1 MNYNTTN
8 LRNIG
13 IIGHSGS
20 GKTSLVEGILHFTN
34 TIDRLGTIEEE
45 NTISDYDLE
54 EKKRKISIF
63 TTVEPCKWKDTKIN
77 LIDIPGYFD
86 FVGEKVQGLKA
97 ADIALIVLSGT
108 GSIHV
113 GTEKAWKYS
122 TEEKIPRVFYINK
135 LDKENMNFETTLKK
149 LKERYGASVVPV
161 QYPVGKE
168 ENFKG
173 VINVIS
179 KKATIINENT
189 HRMEIKEVSN
199 ELLDKTDYCKNM
211 IIEAVA
217 ETDDRLLEKYF
228 SEGTLSDKEI
238 YEGLIAGTAEGK
250 IFPVMCGSA
259 IKGIGIEN
267 ILQDIIKWFPS
278 PQERKSIKALDCI
291 SKNNIEINYDEKEL
305 FSAIVF
311 KTIIDPFIG
320 RVSLFK
326 VMSGVL
332 NNETSIYNST
342 KEKKEKIGKLYF
354 LRGKQQ
360 IETDKIISGDIGAV
374 SKLQYTFTGDTLC
387 DLKRKIL
394 LENIQFPESNMTMAA
409 SPKSKNDEE
418 KMFSALDKLVE
429 EDLTICISRDLENG
443 ETLISG
449 MGDIHLDIIA
459 NRVKNKF
466 GTEIILNSPKIP
478 YRETIK
484 SISKVQGKHKK
495 QSGGHGQYG
504 DVFIKFEPNKNGEFE
519 FVNNIVGG
527 VVPKQYIPAVEEGIL
542 ESMKK
547 GVLAEYPV
555 IGIKATIYDGSYHS
569 VDSSEMAFKIAASI
583 AFKKGIKQA
592 KPTLLEPIMHL
603 EVISSKEYMGDIIGD
618 INRKRGKI
626 LGMDQESNNL
636 EKIIAEV
643 PQAEI
648 LNYATDLRSITQ
660 GMGEFSLSFER
671 YDEIIDPIEFEKVL
685 SSKNKI

>member
-1 MNYNTTN
+1 MNYSTTN

-20 GKTSLVEGILHFTN
+20 GKTSLVEAILYSTN
-34 TIDRLGTIEEE
+34 TVDRLGNIEEG
-45 NTISDYDLE
+45 NTVSDYDTE
-54 EKKRKISIF
+54 EKKRKISIS
-63 TTVEPCKWKDTKIN
+63 TTIQPCKWKDTKIN
-77 LIDIPGYFD
+77 LIDMPGYFD
-86 FVGEKVQGLKA
+86 FVGEKIQGLKA
-97 ADIALIVLSGT
+97 ADIAFIVLSAT

-113 GTEKAWKYS
+113 GTEKSWSYTTK
-122 TEEKIPRVFYINK
+122 EKIPKVFYINK
-135 LDKENMNFETTLKK
+135 LDKENMDFEGTLNK
-149 LKERYGASVVPV
+149 LKERYGVSVVPV
-161 QYPVGKE
+161 QYPIGKE
-168 ENFKG
+168 QNFKG

-179 KKATIINENT
+179 NKAIVFNEKT
-189 HRMEIKEVSN
+189 HKVETKEVPN
-199 ELLDKTDYCKNM
+199 ELLDKVEECKN
-211 IIEAVA
+211 IVVEAVA
-217 ETDDRLLEKYF
+217 ETDEKLLEKYF
-228 SEGTLSDKEI
+228 SEGTLSEKDI
-238 YEGLIAGTAEGK
+238 YEGLMAGTAKGE
-250 IFPVMCGSA
+250 IVPVMCGSA
-259 IKGIGIEN
+259 IKGIGIET
-267 ILQDIIKWFPS
+267 ILQDIVQWFPS
-278 PQERKSIKALDCI
+278 PVETKKIEASDGINI
-291 SKNNIEINYDEKEL
+291 NNIELSCNEKEP
-305 FSAIVF
+305 FSALVF

-320 RVSLFK
+320 RLSLFK

-332 NNETSIYNST
+332 SEESSIYNST
-342 KEKKEKIGKLYF
+342 KDKKEKVGKLYF

-360 IETDKIISGDIGAV
+360 IQTDRVISGDIGAA
-374 SKLQYTFTGDTLC
+374 SKLQYTSTGDTLC
-387 DLKRKIL
+387 DLKRKIIL
-394 LENIQFPESNMTMAA
+394 KKIDFPKANMTMAA
-409 SPKSKNDEE
+409 LPKSKNDED
-418 KMFSALDKLVE
+418 KMFYALDKLVE
-429 EDLTICISRDLENG
+429 EDPTIYISRDLENA

-449 MGDIHLDIIA
+449 MGDIHLEVIA

-466 GTEIILNSPKIP
+466 GTEIVLDLPKIP

-542 ESMKK
+542 ECMKK
-547 GVLAEYPV
+547 GVLAQYPV

-583 AFKKGIKQA
+583 AFKKGIKEA
-592 KPTLLEPIMHL
+592 KPTLLEPIMRL
-603 EVISSKEYMGDIIGD
+603 EVISSEEYMGDIIGD

-626 LGMDQESNNL
+626 LGMEQESNNL

-648 LNYATDLRSITQ
+648 ISYATDLRSITQ

-671 YDEIIDPIEFEKVL
+671 YDEILDPIEVEKVL
-685 SSKNKI
+685 SSK

>member
-1 MNYNTTN
+1 MNYSTTN

-20 GKTSLVEGILHFTN
+20 GKTSLVEAILYSTN
-34 TIDRLGTIEEE
+34 TVDRLGNIEEG
-45 NTISDYDLE
+45 NTVSDYDTE
-54 EKKRKISIF
+54 EKKRKISIS
-63 TTVEPCKWKDTKIN
+63 TTIQPCKWKDTKIN
-77 LIDIPGYFD
+77 LIDMPGYFD
-86 FVGEKVQGLKA
+86 FVGEKIQGLKA
-97 ADIALIVLSGT
+97 ADIAFIVLSAT

-113 GTEKAWKYS
+113 GTEKSWSYTTK
-122 TEEKIPRVFYINK
+122 EKIPKVFYINK
-135 LDKENMNFETTLKK
+135 LDKENMDFEGTLNK
-149 LKERYGASVVPV
+149 LKERYGVSVVPV
-161 QYPVGKE
+161 QYPIGKE
-168 ENFKG
+168 QNFKG

-179 KKATIINENT
+179 NKAIVFNEKT
-189 HRMEIKEVSN
+189 HKVETKEVPN
-199 ELLDKTDYCKNM
+199 ELLDKVKECKN
-211 IIEAVA
+211 IVVEAVA
-217 ETDDRLLEKYF
+217 ETDEKLLEKYF
-228 SEGTLSDKEI
+228 SEGTLSEKDI
-238 YEGLIAGTAEGK
+238 YEGLMAGTAKGE
-250 IFPVMCGSA
+250 IVPVMCGSA
-259 IKGIGIEN
+259 IKGIGIET
-267 ILQDIIKWFPS
+267 ILEDIVQWFPS
-278 PQERKSIKALDCI
+278 PVETKKIEASDGINI
-291 SKNNIEINYDEKEL
+291 NNIELSCNEKEP
-305 FSAIVF
+305 FSALVF

-320 RVSLFK
+320 RLSLFK

-332 NNETSIYNST
+332 SEESSIYNST
-342 KEKKEKIGKLYF
+342 KDKKEKVGKLYF

-360 IETDKIISGDIGAV
+360 IQTDRVISGDIGAA
-374 SKLQYTFTGDTLC
+374 SKLQYTSTGDTLC
-387 DLKRKIL
+387 DLKRKIIL
-394 LENIQFPESNMTMAA
+394 KKIDFPKANMTMAA
-409 SPKSKNDEE
+409 LPKSKNDED
-418 KMFSALDKLVE
+418 KMFYALDKLVE
-429 EDLTICISRDLENG
+429 EDPTIYISRDLENA

-449 MGDIHLDIIA
+449 MGDIHLEVIA

-466 GTEIILNSPKIP
+466 GTEIVLDLPKIP

-542 ESMKK
+542 ECMKK
-547 GVLAEYPV
+547 GVLAQYPV

-583 AFKKGIKQA
+583 AFKKGIKEA
-592 KPTLLEPIMHL
+592 KPTLLEPIMRL
-603 EVISSKEYMGDIIGD
+603 EVISSEEYMGDIIGD

-626 LGMDQESNNL
+626 LGMEQESNNL

-648 LNYATDLRSITQ
+648 ISYATDLRSITQ

-671 YDEIIDPIEFEKVL
+671 YDEILDPIEVEKVL
-685 SSKNKI
+685 SSK

>member
-1 MNYNTTN
+1 MNYSTTN

-20 GKTSLVEGILHFTN
+20 GKTSLVEAILYSTN
-34 TIDRLGTIEEE
+34 TVDRLGNIEEG
-45 NTISDYDLE
+45 NTVSDYDTE
-54 EKKRKISIF
+54 EKKRKISIS
-63 TTVEPCKWKDTKIN
+63 TTIQPCKWKDTKIN
-77 LIDIPGYFD
+77 LIDMPGYFD
-86 FVGEKVQGLKA
+86 FVGEKIQGLKA
-97 ADIALIVLSGT
+97 ADIAFIVLSAT

-113 GTEKAWKYS
+113 GTEKSWSYTTK
-122 TEEKIPRVFYINK
+122 EKIPKVFYINK
-135 LDKENMNFETTLKK
+135 LDKENMDFEGTLNK
-149 LKERYGASVVPV
+149 LKERYGVSVVPV
-161 QYPVGKE
+161 QYPIGKE
-168 ENFKG
+168 QNFKG

-179 KKATIINENT
+179 NKAIVFNEKT
-189 HRMEIKEVSN
+189 HKVETKEVPN
-199 ELLDKTDYCKNM
+199 ELLDKVKECKN
-211 IIEAVA
+211 IVVEAVA
-217 ETDDRLLEKYF
+217 ETDEKLLEKYF
-228 SEGTLSDKEI
+228 SEGTLSEKDI
-238 YEGLIAGTAEGK
+238 YEGLMAGTAKGE
-250 IFPVMCGSA
+250 IVPVMCGSA
-259 IKGIGIEN
+259 IKGIGIET
-267 ILQDIIKWFPS
+267 ILEDIVQWFPS
-278 PQERKSIKALDCI
+278 PVETKKIEASNGINR
-291 SKNNIEINYDEKEL
+291 NNIEISCNEKEP
-305 FSAIVF
+305 FSALVF

-320 RVSLFK
+320 RLSLFK

-332 NNETSIYNST
+332 NEESSIYNST
-342 KEKKEKIGKLYF
+342 KDKKEKVGKLYF

-360 IETDKIISGDIGAV
+360 IQTDRVISGDIGAA
-374 SKLQYTFTGDTLC
+374 SKLQYTSIGDTLC
-387 DLKRKIL
+387 DLKRKIIL
-394 LENIQFPESNMTMAA
+394 KKIDFPKANMTMAA
-409 SPKSKNDEE
+409 LPKSKNDED
-418 KMFSALDKLVE
+418 KMFYALDKLVE
-429 EDLTICISRDLENG
+429 EDPTIYISRDLENA

-449 MGDIHLDIIA
+449 MGDIHLEVIA

-466 GTEIILNSPKIP
+466 GTEIVLDLPKIP

-542 ESMKK
+542 ECMKK
-547 GVLAEYPV
+547 GVLAQYPV

-583 AFKKGIKQA
+583 AFKKGIKEA
-592 KPTLLEPIMHL
+592 KPTLLEPIMRL
-603 EVISSKEYMGDIIGD
+603 EVISSEEYMGDIIGD

-626 LGMDQESNNL
+626 LGMEQESNNL

-648 LNYATDLRSITQ
+648 ISYATDLRSITQ

-671 YDEIIDPIEFEKVL
+671 YDEILDPIEVEKVL
-685 SSKNKI
+685 SSK

>member
-1 MNYNTTN
+1 MNYSTTN

-20 GKTSLVEGILHFTN
+20 GKTSLVEAILYSTN
-34 TIDRLGTIEEE
+34 TVDRLGNIEEG
-45 NTISDYDLE
+45 NTVSDYDTE
-54 EKKRKISIF
+54 EKKRKISIS
-63 TTVEPCKWKDTKIN
+63 TTIQPCKWKDTKIN
-77 LIDIPGYFD
+77 LIDMPGYFD
-86 FVGEKVQGLKA
+86 FVGEKIQGLKA
-97 ADIALIVLSGT
+97 ADIAFIVLSAT

-113 GTEKAWKYS
+113 GTEKSWSYTTK
-122 TEEKIPRVFYINK
+122 EKIPKVFYINK
-135 LDKENMNFETTLKK
+135 LDKENMDFEGTLNK
-149 LKERYGASVVPV
+149 LKERYGVSVVPV
-161 QYPVGKE
+161 QYPIGKE
-168 ENFKG
+168 QNFKG

-179 KKATIINENT
+179 NKAIVFNEKT
-189 HRMEIKEVSN
+189 HKVETKEVPN
-199 ELLDKTDYCKNM
+199 ELLDKVKECKN
-211 IIEAVA
+211 IVVEAVA
-217 ETDDRLLEKYF
+217 ETDEKLLEKYF
-228 SEGTLSDKEI
+228 SEGTLSEKDI
-238 YEGLIAGTAEGK
+238 YAGLMAGTAKGE
-250 IFPVMCGSA
+250 IVPVMCGSA
-259 IKGIGIEN
+259 IKGIGIET
-267 ILQDIIKWFPS
+267 ILEDIVQWFPS
-278 PQERKSIKALDCI
+278 PVETKKIEASDGINR
-291 SKNNIEINYDEKEL
+291 NNIEISCNEKEP
-305 FSAIVF
+305 FSALVF

-320 RVSLFK
+320 RLSLFK

-332 NNETSIYNST
+332 NEESSIYNST
-342 KEKKEKIGKLYF
+342 KDKKEKVGKLYF

-360 IETDKIISGDIGAV
+360 IQTDRVISGDIGAA
-374 SKLQYTFTGDTLC
+374 SKLQYTSTGDTLC
-387 DLKRKIL
+387 DLKRKIIL
-394 LENIQFPESNMTMAA
+394 KKIDFPKANMTMAA
-409 SPKSKNDEE
+409 LPKSKNDED
-418 KMFSALDKLVE
+418 KMFYALDKLVE
-429 EDLTICISRDLENG
+429 EDPTIYISRDLENA

-449 MGDIHLDIIA
+449 MGDIHLEVIA

-466 GTEIILNSPKIP
+466 GTEIVLDLPKIP

-542 ESMKK
+542 ECMKK

-583 AFKKGIKQA
+583 AFKKGIKEA
-592 KPTLLEPIMHL
+592 KPTLLEPIMRL
-603 EVISSKEYMGDIIGD
+603 EVISSEEYMGDIIGD

-626 LGMDQESNNL
+626 LGMEQESNNL

-648 LNYATDLRSITQ
+648 ISYATDLRSITQ
-660 GMGEFSLSFER
+660 GIGEFSLSFER
-671 YDEIIDPIEFEKVL
+671 YDEILDPIEVEKVL
-685 SSKNKI
+685 SSK

>member
-1 MNYNTTN
+1 MNYSTTN

-20 GKTSLVEGILHFTN
+20 GKTSLVEAILYSTN
-34 TIDRLGTIEEE
+34 TVDRLGNIEEG
-45 NTISDYDLE
+45 NTVSDYDTE
-54 EKKRKISIF
+54 EKKRKISIS
-63 TTVEPCKWKDTKIN
+63 TTIQPCKWKDTKIN
-77 LIDIPGYFD
+77 LIDMPGYFD
-86 FVGEKVQGLKA
+86 FVGEKIQGLKA
-97 ADIALIVLSGT
+97 ADIAFIVLSAT

-113 GTEKAWKYS
+113 GTEKSWSYTTK
-122 TEEKIPRVFYINK
+122 EKIPKVFYINK
-135 LDKENMNFETTLKK
+135 LDKENMDFEGTLNK
-149 LKERYGASVVPV
+149 LKERYGVSVVPV
-161 QYPVGKE
+161 QYPIGKE
-168 ENFKG
+168 QNFKG

-179 KKATIINENT
+179 NKAIVFNEKT
-189 HRMEIKEVSN
+189 HKVETKEVPN
-199 ELLDKTDYCKNM
+199 ELLDKVKECKN
-211 IIEAVA
+211 IVVEAVA
-217 ETDDRLLEKYF
+217 ETDEKLLEKYF
-228 SEGTLSDKEI
+228 SEGTLSEKDI
-238 YEGLIAGTAEGK
+238 YEGLMAGTAKGE
-250 IFPVMCGSA
+250 IVPVMCGSA
-259 IKGIGIEN
+259 IKGIGIET
-267 ILQDIIKWFPS
+267 ILEDIVQWFPS
-278 PQERKSIKALDCI
+278 PVETKKIEASDGINR
-291 SKNNIEINYDEKEL
+291 NNIEISCNEKEP
-305 FSAIVF
+305 FSALVF

-320 RVSLFK
+320 RLSLFK

-332 NNETSIYNST
+332 SEESSIYNST
-342 KEKKEKIGKLYF
+342 KDKKEKVGKLYF

-360 IETDKIISGDIGAV
+360 IQTDRVISGDIGAA
-374 SKLQYTFTGDTLC
+374 SKLQYTSTGDTLC
-387 DLKRKIL
+387 DLKRKIIL
-394 LENIQFPESNMTMAA
+394 KKIDFPKANMTMAA
-409 SPKSKNDEE
+409 LPKSKNDED
-418 KMFSALDKLVE
+418 KMFYALDKLVE
-429 EDLTICISRDLENG
+429 EDPTIYISRDLENA

-449 MGDIHLDIIA
+449 MGDIHLEVIA

-466 GTEIILNSPKIP
+466 GTEIVLDLPKIP

-542 ESMKK
+542 ECMKK
-547 GVLAEYPV
+547 GVLAQYPV

-583 AFKKGIKQA
+583 AFNKGIKEA
-592 KPTLLEPIMHL
+592 KPTLLEPIMRL
-603 EVISSKEYMGDIIGD
+603 EVISSEEYMGDIIGD

-626 LGMDQESNNL
+626 LGMEQESNNL

-648 LNYATDLRSITQ
+648 ISYATDLRSITQ

-671 YDEIIDPIEFEKVL
+671 YDEILDPIEVEKVL
-685 SSKNKI
+685 SSK

>member
-1 MNYNTTN
+1 MNYSTTN

-20 GKTSLVEGILHFTN
+20 GKTSLVEAILYSTN
-34 TIDRLGTIEEE
+34 TVDRLGTIEEG
-45 NTISDYDLE
+45 NTVSDYDTE
-54 EKKRKISIF
+54 EKKRRISIS
-63 TTVEPCKWKDTKIN
+63 TTIQPCKWKDTKIN
-77 LIDIPGYFD
+77 LIDMPGYFD
-86 FVGEKVQGLKA
+86 FVGEKIQGLKA
-97 ADIALIVLSGT
+97 ADIAFIVLSAT

-113 GTEKAWKYS
+113 GTEKSWNYTTK
-122 TEEKIPRVFYINK
+122 EKIPKVFYINK
-135 LDKENMNFETTLKK
+135 LDKENMDFQVTLDK
-149 LKERYGASVVPV
+149 LKERYGVSVVPV
-161 QYPVGKE
+161 QYPIGKE
-168 ENFKG
+168 QNFKG

-179 KKATIINENT
+179 NKAIIFNEKT
-189 HRMEIKEVSN
+189 HKVETKEVPD
-199 ELLDKTDYCKNM
+199 ELLDKVNECKNM
-211 IIEAVA
+211 IVEAVA
-217 ETDDRLLEKYF
+217 ETDEKLLEKYF
-228 SEGTLSDKEI
+228 SEGTLSEKDI
-238 YEGLIAGTAEGK
+238 YEGLMAGTAKGE
-250 IFPVMCGSA
+250 IVPVMCGSA
-259 IKGIGIEN
+259 IKAIGIETV
-267 ILQDIIKWFPS
+267 LEDIAQWFPS
-278 PQERKSIKALDCI
+278 PVETKKIEASEGIN
-291 SKNNIEINYDEKEL
+291 KNNIEISCNEKDP
-305 FSAIVF
+305 FSALVF

-320 RVSLFK
+320 RLSLFK

-332 NNETSIYNST
+332 NEESSIYNST
-342 KEKKEKIGKLYF
+342 KDKKEKVGKLYF

-360 IETDKIISGDIGAV
+360 IQTDRVISGDIGAA
-374 SKLQYTFTGDTLC
+374 SKLQYTSTGDTLC
-387 DLKRKIL
+387 DLKRKIIL
-394 LENIQFPESNMTMAA
+394 KKIDFPKANMTMAA
-409 SPKSKNDEE
+409 LPKSKNDED
-418 KMFSALDKLVE
+418 KMFYALDKLVE
-429 EDLTICISRDLENG
+429 EDPTIYISRDLENA

-449 MGDIHLDIIA
+449 MGDIHLEVIA

-466 GTEIILNSPKIP
+466 GTEIVLDLPKIP

-542 ESMKK
+542 ECMKK

-583 AFKKGIKQA
+583 AFKKGIKEA
-592 KPTLLEPIMHL
+592 KPTLLEPIMRL
-603 EVISSKEYMGDIIGD
+603 EVISSEEYMGDIIGD

-626 LGMDQESNNL
+626 LGMEQEANNL

-648 LNYATDLRSITQ
+648 ISYATDLRSITQ

-671 YDEIIDPIEFEKVL
+671 YDEILDPIEVEKVL

>member
-1 MNYNTTN
+1 MNYSTTN

-20 GKTSLVEGILHFTN
+20 GKTSLAEAILYSTN
-34 TIDRLGTIEEE
+34 MVDRLGTIEEG
-45 NTISDYDLE
+45 NTVSDYDTE
-54 EKKRKISIF
+54 EKKRKISIS
-63 TTVEPCKWKDTKIN
+63 TTIQPCKWKDTKIN
-77 LIDIPGYFD
+77 LIDMPGYFD
-86 FVGEKVQGLKA
+86 FVGEKIQGLKA
-97 ADIALIVLSGT
+97 ADIALIVLSAT

-113 GTEKAWKYS
+113 GTEKSWNYTTK
-122 TEEKIPRVFYINK
+122 EKIPKVFYINK
-135 LDKENMNFETTLKK
+135 LDKENMDFESTLNK
-149 LKERYGASVVPV
+149 LKERYGVSVVPI
-161 QYPVGKE
+161 QYPIGKE
-168 ENFKG
+168 QNFKG

-179 KKATIINENT
+179 NKAIIFNEET
-189 HRMEIKEVSN
+189 HKVETKEVPN
-199 ELLDKTDYCKNM
+199 ELLDKVNECKNM
-211 IIEAVA
+211 VVEAVA
-217 ETDDRLLEKYF
+217 ETDEKLLEKYF
-228 SEGTLSDKEI
+228 SEGTLSEKDI
-238 YEGLIAGTAEGK
+238 YEGLMAGTAKGE
-250 IFPVMCGSA
+250 IVPVMCGSA
-259 IKGIGIEN
+259 IKAIGIETV
-267 ILQDIIKWFPS
+267 LEDIVQWFPS
-278 PQERKSIKALDCI
+278 PVETKKIEASEGIN
-291 SKNNIEINYDEKEL
+291 KNNIEISCNEKDP
-305 FSAIVF
+305 FSALVF

-320 RVSLFK
+320 RLSLFK

-332 NNETSIYNST
+332 NEESSIYNST
-342 KEKKEKIGKLYF
+342 KDKKEKVGKLYF

-360 IETDKIISGDIGAV
+360 IQTDRVISGDIGAA
-374 SKLQYTFTGDTLC
+374 SKLQYTSTGDTLC
-387 DLKRKIL
+387 DLKRKIIL
-394 LENIQFPESNMTMAA
+394 KKMDFPKANMTMAA
-409 SPKSKNDEE
+409 LPKSKNDED
-418 KMFSALDKLVE
+418 KMFYALDKLVE
-429 EDLTICISRDLENG
+429 EDPTIYISRDLENA

-449 MGDIHLDIIA
+449 MGDIHLEVIA

-466 GTEIILNSPKIP
+466 GTEIVLDLPKIP

-542 ESMKK
+542 ECMKK

-583 AFKKGIKQA
+583 AFKKGIKEA
-592 KPTLLEPIMHL
+592 KPTLLEPIMRL
-603 EVISSKEYMGDIIGD
+603 EVISSEEYMGDIIGD

-626 LGMDQESNNL
+626 LGMEQEANNL

-648 LNYATDLRSITQ
+648 ISYATDLRSITQ
-660 GMGEFSLSFER
+660 GIGEFSLSFER
-671 YDEIIDPIEFEKVL
+671 YDEILDPIEVEKVL

>member
-1 MNYNTTN
+1 MNYSTTN

-20 GKTSLVEGILHFTN
+20 GKTSLVEAILYSTN
-34 TIDRLGTIEEE
+34 TVDRLGNIEEG
-45 NTISDYDLE
+45 NTVSDYDTE
-54 EKKRKISIF
+54 EKKRKISIS
-63 TTVEPCKWKDTKIN
+63 TTIQPCKWKDTKIN
-77 LIDIPGYFD
+77 LIDMPGYFD
-86 FVGEKVQGLKA
+86 FVGEKIQGLKA
-97 ADIALIVLSGT
+97 ADIAFIVLSAT

-113 GTEKAWKYS
+113 GTEKSWSYTTK
-122 TEEKIPRVFYINK
+122 EKIPKVFYINK
-135 LDKENMNFETTLKK
+135 LDKENMDFEGTLNK
-149 LKERYGASVVPV
+149 LKERYGVSVVPV
-161 QYPVGKE
+161 QYPIGKE
-168 ENFKG
+168 QNFKG

-179 KKATIINENT
+179 NKAIVFNEKT
-189 HRMEIKEVSN
+189 HKVETKEVPN
-199 ELLDKTDYCKNM
+199 ELLDKVKECKN
-211 IIEAVA
+211 IVVEAVA
-217 ETDDRLLEKYF
+217 ETDEKLLEKYF
-228 SEGTLSDKEI
+228 SEGTLSEKDI
-238 YEGLIAGTAEGK
+238 YAGLMAGTAKGE
-250 IFPVMCGSA
+250 IVPVMCGSA
-259 IKGIGIEN
+259 IKGIGIET
-267 ILQDIIKWFPS
+267 ILEDIVQWFPS
-278 PQERKSIKALDCI
+278 PVETKKIEASDGINR
-291 SKNNIEINYDEKEL
+291 NNIEISCNEKEP
-305 FSAIVF
+305 FSALVF

-320 RVSLFK
+320 RLSLFK

-332 NNETSIYNST
+332 NEESSIYNST
-342 KEKKEKIGKLYF
+342 KDKKEKVGKLYF

-360 IETDKIISGDIGAV
+360 IQTDRVISGDIGAA
-374 SKLQYTFTGDTLC
+374 SKLQYTSTGDTLC
-387 DLKRKIL
+387 DLKRKIIL
-394 LENIQFPESNMTMAA
+394 KKIDFPKANMTMAA
-409 SPKSKNDEE
+409 LPKSKNDED
-418 KMFSALDKLVE
+418 KMFYALDKLVE
-429 EDLTICISRDLENG
+429 EDPTIYISRDLENA

-449 MGDIHLDIIA
+449 MGDIHLEVIA

-466 GTEIILNSPKIP
+466 GTEIVLDLPKIP

-542 ESMKK
+542 ECMKK

-583 AFKKGIKQA
+583 AFKKGIKEA
-592 KPTLLEPIMHL
+592 KPTLLEPIMRL
-603 EVISSKEYMGDIIGD
+603 EVISSEEYMGDIIGD

-626 LGMDQESNNL
+626 LGMEQESNNL

-648 LNYATDLRSITQ
+648 ISYATDLRSITQ

-671 YDEIIDPIEFEKVL
+671 YDEILDPIEVEKVL
-685 SSKNKI
+685 SSK

>member
-1 MNYNTTN
+1 MNYSTTN

-20 GKTSLVEGILHFTN
+20 GKTSLVEAILYSTN
-34 TIDRLGTIEEE
+34 TVDRLGNIEEG
-45 NTISDYDLE
+45 NTVSDYDTE
-54 EKKRKISIF
+54 EKKRKISIS
-63 TTVEPCKWKDTKIN
+63 TTIQPCKWKDTKIN
-77 LIDIPGYFD
+77 LIDMPGYFD
-86 FVGEKVQGLKA
+86 FVGEKIQGLKA
-97 ADIALIVLSGT
+97 ADIAFIVLSAT

-113 GTEKAWKYS
+113 GTEKSWSYTTK
-122 TEEKIPRVFYINK
+122 EKIPKVFYINK
-135 LDKENMNFETTLKK
+135 LDKENMDFEGTLNK
-149 LKERYGASVVPV
+149 LKERYGVSVVPV
-161 QYPVGKE
+161 QYPIGKE
-168 ENFKG
+168 QNFKG

-179 KKATIINENT
+179 NKAIVFNEKT
-189 HRMEIKEVSN
+189 HKVETKEVPN
-199 ELLDKTDYCKNM
+199 ELLDKVKECKN
-211 IIEAVA
+211 IVVEAVA
-217 ETDDRLLEKYF
+217 ETDEKLLEKYF
-228 SEGTLSDKEI
+228 SEGTLSEKDI
-238 YEGLIAGTAEGK
+238 YEGLMAGTAKGE
-250 IFPVMCGSA
+250 IVPVMCGSA
-259 IKGIGIEN
+259 IKGIGIET
-267 ILQDIIKWFPS
+267 ILEDIVQWFPS
-278 PQERKSIKALDCI
+278 PVETKKIEASDGINR
-291 SKNNIEINYDEKEL
+291 NNIEISCNEKEP
-305 FSAIVF
+305 FSALVF

-320 RVSLFK
+320 RLSLFK

-332 NNETSIYNST
+332 NEESSIYNST
-342 KEKKEKIGKLYF
+342 KDKKEKVGKLYF

-360 IETDKIISGDIGAV
+360 IQTDRVISGDIGAA
-374 SKLQYTFTGDTLC
+374 SKLQYTSTGDTLC
-387 DLKRKIL
+387 DLKRKIIL
-394 LENIQFPESNMTMAA
+394 KKIDFPKANMTMAA
-409 SPKSKNDEE
+409 LPKSKNDED
-418 KMFSALDKLVE
+418 KMFYALDKLVE
-429 EDLTICISRDLENG
+429 EDPTIYISRDLENA

-449 MGDIHLDIIA
+449 MGDIHLEVIA

-466 GTEIILNSPKIP
+466 GTEIVLDLPKIP

-542 ESMKK
+542 ECMKK
-547 GVLAEYPV
+547 GVLAQYPV

-583 AFKKGIKQA
+583 AFKKGIKEA
-592 KPTLLEPIMHL
+592 KPTLLEPIMRL
-603 EVISSKEYMGDIIGD
+603 EVISSEEYMGDIIGD

-626 LGMDQESNNL
+626 LGMEQESNNL

-648 LNYATDLRSITQ
+648 ISYATDLRSITQ

-671 YDEIIDPIEFEKVL
+671 YDEILDPIEVEKVL
-685 SSKNKI
+685 SSK

>member
-1 MNYNTTN
+1 MNYSTTN

-20 GKTSLVEGILHFTN
+20 GKTSLVEAILYSTN
-34 TIDRLGTIEEE
+34 TVDRLGTIEEG
-45 NTISDYDLE
+45 NTVSDYDTE
-54 EKKRKISIF
+54 EKKRKISIS
-63 TTVEPCKWKDTKIN
+63 TTIQPCKWKDTKIN
-77 LIDIPGYFD
+77 LIDMPGYFD
-86 FVGEKVQGLKA
+86 FVGEKIQGLKA
-97 ADIALIVLSGT
+97 ADIALIVLSAT
-108 GSIHV
+108 GNIHV
-113 GTEKAWKYS
+113 GTEKSWNYTTK
-122 TEEKIPRVFYINK
+122 EKIPKVFYINK
-135 LDKENMNFETTLKK
+135 LDKENMDFEVTLDK
-149 LKERYGASVVPV
+149 LKERYGVSVVPI
-161 QYPVGKE
+161 QYPIGKE
-168 ENFKG
+168 QNFKG

-179 KKATIINENT
+179 NKAIIFNEKT
-189 HRMEIKEVSN
+189 HKVETKEVPN
-199 ELLDKTDYCKNM
+199 ELLDKVNECKNM
-211 IIEAVA
+211 IVEAVA
-217 ETDDRLLEKYF
+217 ETDEKLLEKYF
-228 SEGTLSDKEI
+228 SEGTLSEKDI
-238 YEGLIAGTAEGK
+238 YEGLMAGTAKGE
-250 IFPVMCGSA
+250 IVPVMCGSA
-259 IKGIGIEN
+259 IKAIGIETV
-267 ILQDIIKWFPS
+267 LEDIVQWFPS
-278 PQERKSIKALDCI
+278 PVETKKIEASEGIN
-291 SKNNIEINYDEKEL
+291 KNNIEISCNEEDS

-320 RVSLFK
+320 RLSLFK

-332 NNETSIYNST
+332 NEESSIYNST
-342 KEKKEKIGKLYF
+342 KDKKEKVGKLYF

-360 IETDKIISGDIGAV
+360 IQTDRVISGDIGAA
-374 SKLQYTFTGDTLC
+374 SKLQYTSTGDTLC
-387 DLKRKIL
+387 DLKRKIIL
-394 LENIQFPESNMTMAA
+394 KKIDFPKANMTMAA
-409 SPKSKNDEE
+409 LPKSKNDED
-418 KMFSALDKLVE
+418 KMFYALDKLVE
-429 EDLTICISRDLENG
+429 EDPTIYISRDLENA

-449 MGDIHLDIIA
+449 MGDIHLEVIA

-466 GTEIILNSPKIP
+466 GTEIVLDLPKIP

-542 ESMKK
+542 ECMKK

-583 AFKKGIKQA
+583 AFKKGIKEA
-592 KPTLLEPIMHL
+592 KPTLLEPIMRL
-603 EVISSKEYMGDIIGD
+603 EVISSEEYMGDIIGD

-626 LGMDQESNNL
+626 LGMEQEANSL

-648 LNYATDLRSITQ
+648 ISYATDLRSITQ

-671 YDEIIDPIEFEKVL
+671 YDEILDPIEVEKVL

>member
-1 MNYNTTN
+1 MNYSTTN

-20 GKTSLVEGILHFTN
+20 GKTSLVEAILYSTN
-34 TIDRLGTIEEE
+34 TVDRLGNIEEG
-45 NTISDYDLE
+45 NTVSDYDTE
-54 EKKRKISIF
+54 EKKRKISIS
-63 TTVEPCKWKDTKIN
+63 TTIQPCKWKDTKIN
-77 LIDIPGYFD
+77 LIDMPGYFD
-86 FVGEKVQGLKA
+86 FVGEKIQGLKA
-97 ADIALIVLSGT
+97 ADIAFIVLSAT

-113 GTEKAWKYS
+113 GTEKSWSYTTK
-122 TEEKIPRVFYINK
+122 EKIPKVFYINK
-135 LDKENMNFETTLKK
+135 LDKENMDFEGTLNK
-149 LKERYGASVVPV
+149 LKERYGVSVVPV
-161 QYPVGKE
+161 QYPIGKE
-168 ENFKG
+168 QNFKG

-179 KKATIINENT
+179 NKAIVFNEKT
-189 HRMEIKEVSN
+189 HKVETKEVPN
-199 ELLDKTDYCKNM
+199 ELLDKVKECKN
-211 IIEAVA
+211 IVVEAVA
-217 ETDDRLLEKYF
+217 ETDEKLLEKYF
-228 SEGTLSDKEI
+228 SEGTLSEKDI
-238 YEGLIAGTAEGK
+238 YEGLMAGTAKGE
-250 IFPVMCGSA
+250 IVPVMCGSA
-259 IKGIGIEN
+259 IKGIGIET
-267 ILQDIIKWFPS
+267 ILEDIVQWFPS
-278 PQERKSIKALDCI
+278 PVETKKIEASDGINR
-291 SKNNIEINYDEKEL
+291 NNIEISCNEKEP
-305 FSAIVF
+305 FSALVF

-320 RVSLFK
+320 RLSLFK

-332 NNETSIYNST
+332 NEESSIYNST
-342 KEKKEKIGKLYF
+342 KDKKEKVGKLYF

-360 IETDKIISGDIGAV
+360 IQTDRVISGDIGAA
-374 SKLQYTFTGDTLC
+374 SKLQYTSTGDTLC
-387 DLKRKIL
+387 DLKRKIIL
-394 LENIQFPESNMTMAA
+394 KKIDFPKANMTMAA
-409 SPKSKNDEE
+409 LPKSKNDED
-418 KMFSALDKLVE
+418 KMFYALDKLVE
-429 EDLTICISRDLENG
+429 EDPTIYISRDLENA

-449 MGDIHLDIIA
+449 MGDIHLEVIA

-466 GTEIILNSPKIP
+466 GTEIVLDLPKIP

-542 ESMKK
+542 ECMKK

-583 AFKKGIKQA
+583 AFKKGIKEA
-592 KPTLLEPIMHL
+592 KPTLLEPIMRL
-603 EVISSKEYMGDIIGD
+603 EVISSEEYMGDIIGD

-626 LGMDQESNNL
+626 LGMEQESNNL

-648 LNYATDLRSITQ
+648 ISYATDLRSITQ

-671 YDEIIDPIEFEKVL
+671 YDEILDPIEVEKVL
-685 SSKNKI
+685 SSK

>member
-1 MNYNTTN
+1 MNYSTTN

-20 GKTSLVEGILHFTN
+20 GKTSLVEAILYSTN
-34 TIDRLGTIEEE
+34 TVDRLGNIEEG
-45 NTISDYDLE
+45 NTVSDYDTE
-54 EKKRKISIF
+54 EKKRKISIS
-63 TTVEPCKWKDTKIN
+63 TTIQPCKWKDTKIN
-77 LIDIPGYFD
+77 LIDMPGYFD
-86 FVGEKVQGLKA
+86 FVGEKIQGLKA
-97 ADIALIVLSGT
+97 ADIAFIVLSAT

-113 GTEKAWKYS
+113 GTEKSWSYTTK
-122 TEEKIPRVFYINK
+122 EKIPKVFYINK
-135 LDKENMNFETTLKK
+135 LDKENMDFEGTLNK
-149 LKERYGASVVPV
+149 LKERYGVSVVPV
-161 QYPVGKE
+161 QYPIGKE
-168 ENFKG
+168 QNFKG

-179 KKATIINENT
+179 NKAIVFNEKT
-189 HRMEIKEVSN
+189 HKVETKEVPN
-199 ELLDKTDYCKNM
+199 ELLDKVKECKN
-211 IIEAVA
+211 IVVEAVA
-217 ETDDRLLEKYF
+217 ETDEKLLEKYF
-228 SEGTLSDKEI
+228 SEGTLSEKDI
-238 YEGLIAGTAEGK
+238 YEGLMAGTAKGE
-250 IFPVMCGSA
+250 IVPVMCGSA
-259 IKGIGIEN
+259 IKGIGIET
-267 ILQDIIKWFPS
+267 ILEDIVQWFPS
-278 PQERKSIKALDCI
+278 PVETKKIEASDGINR
-291 SKNNIEINYDEKEL
+291 NNIEISCNEKEP
-305 FSAIVF
+305 FSALVF

-320 RVSLFK
+320 RLSLFK

-332 NNETSIYNST
+332 NEESSIYNST
-342 KEKKEKIGKLYF
+342 KDKKEKVGKLYF

-360 IETDKIISGDIGAV
+360 IQTDRVISGDIGAA
-374 SKLQYTFTGDTLC
+374 SKLQYTSIGDTLC
-387 DLKRKIL
+387 DLKRKIIL
-394 LENIQFPESNMTMAA
+394 KKIDFPKANMTMAA
-409 SPKSKNDEE
+409 LPKSKNDED
-418 KMFSALDKLVE
+418 KMFYALDKLVE
-429 EDLTICISRDLENG
+429 EDPTIYISRDLENA

-449 MGDIHLDIIA
+449 MGDIHLEVIA

-466 GTEIILNSPKIP
+466 GTEIVLDLPKIP

-542 ESMKK
+542 ECMKK
-547 GVLAEYPV
+547 GVLAQYPV

-583 AFKKGIKQA
+583 AFKKGIKEA
-592 KPTLLEPIMHL
+592 KPTLLEPIMRL
-603 EVISSKEYMGDIIGD
+603 EVISSEEYMGDIIGD

-626 LGMDQESNNL
+626 LGMEQESNNL

-648 LNYATDLRSITQ
+648 ISYATDLRSITQ

-671 YDEIIDPIEFEKVL
+671 YDEILDPIEVEKVL
-685 SSKNKI
+685 SSK

>member
-1 MNYNTTN
+1 MNYSTTN

-20 GKTSLVEGILHFTN
+20 GKTSLVEAILYSTN
-34 TIDRLGTIEEE
+34 TVDRLGNIEEG
-45 NTISDYDLE
+45 NTVSDYDTE
-54 EKKRKISIF
+54 EKKRKISIS
-63 TTVEPCKWKDTKIN
+63 TTIQPCKWKDTKIN
-77 LIDIPGYFD
+77 LIDMPGYFD
-86 FVGEKVQGLKA
+86 FVGEKIQGLKA
-97 ADIALIVLSGT
+97 ADIAFIVLSAT

-113 GTEKAWKYS
+113 GTEKSWSYTTK
-122 TEEKIPRVFYINK
+122 EKIPKVFYINK
-135 LDKENMNFETTLKK
+135 LDKENMDFEGTLNK
-149 LKERYGASVVPV
+149 LKERYGVSVVPV
-161 QYPVGKE
+161 QYPIGKE
-168 ENFKG
+168 QNFKG

-179 KKATIINENT
+179 NKAIVFNEKT
-189 HRMEIKEVSN
+189 HKVETKEVPN
-199 ELLDKTDYCKNM
+199 ELLDKVKECKN
-211 IIEAVA
+211 IVVEAVA
-217 ETDDRLLEKYF
+217 ETDEKLLEKYF
-228 SEGTLSDKEI
+228 SEGTLSEKDI
-238 YEGLIAGTAEGK
+238 YEGLMAGTAKGE
-250 IFPVMCGSA
+250 IVPVMCGSA
-259 IKGIGIEN
+259 IKGIGIET
-267 ILQDIIKWFPS
+267 ILEDIVQWFPS
-278 PQERKSIKALDCI
+278 PVETKKIEASNGINR
-291 SKNNIEINYDEKEL
+291 NNIEISCNEKEP
-305 FSAIVF
+305 FSALVF

-320 RVSLFK
+320 RLSLFK

-332 NNETSIYNST
+332 SEESSIYNST
-342 KEKKEKIGKLYF
+342 KDKKEKVGKLYF

-360 IETDKIISGDIGAV
+360 IQTDRVISGDIGAA
-374 SKLQYTFTGDTLC
+374 SKLQYTSIGDTLC
-387 DLKRKIL
+387 DLKRKIIL
-394 LENIQFPESNMTMAA
+394 KKIDFPKANMTMAA
-409 SPKSKNDEE
+409 LPKSKNDED
-418 KMFSALDKLVE
+418 KMFYALDKLVE
-429 EDLTICISRDLENG
+429 EDPTIYISRDLENA

-449 MGDIHLDIIA
+449 MGDIHLEVIA

-466 GTEIILNSPKIP
+466 GTEIVLDLPKIP

-542 ESMKK
+542 ECMKK
-547 GVLAEYPV
+547 GVLAQYPV

-583 AFKKGIKQA
+583 AFKKGIKEA
-592 KPTLLEPIMHL
+592 KPTLLEPIMRL
-603 EVISSKEYMGDIIGD
+603 EVISSEEYMGDIIGD

-626 LGMDQESNNL
+626 LGMEQESNNL

-648 LNYATDLRSITQ
+648 ISYATDLRSITQ

-671 YDEIIDPIEFEKVL
+671 YDEILDPIEVEKVL
-685 SSKNKI
+685 SSK

>member
-1 MNYNTTN
+1 MNYSTTN

-20 GKTSLVEGILHFTN
+20 GKTSLVEAILYSTN
-34 TIDRLGTIEEE
+34 TVDRLGNIEEG
-45 NTISDYDLE
+45 NTVSDYDTE
-54 EKKRKISIF
+54 EKKRKISIS
-63 TTVEPCKWKDTKIN
+63 TTIQPCKWKDTKIN
-77 LIDIPGYFD
+77 LIDMPGYFD
-86 FVGEKVQGLKA
+86 FVGEKIQGLKA
-97 ADIALIVLSGT
+97 ADIAFIVLSAT

-113 GTEKAWKYS
+113 GTEKSWSYTTK
-122 TEEKIPRVFYINK
+122 EKIPKVFYINK
-135 LDKENMNFETTLKK
+135 LDKENMDFEGTLNK
-149 LKERYGASVVPV
+149 LKERYGVSVVPV
-161 QYPVGKE
+161 QYPIGKE
-168 ENFKG
+168 QNFKG

-179 KKATIINENT
+179 NKAIVFNEKT
-189 HRMEIKEVSN
+189 HKVETKEVPN
-199 ELLDKTDYCKNM
+199 ELLDKVKECKN
-211 IIEAVA
+211 IFVEAVA
-217 ETDDRLLEKYF
+217 ETDEKLLEKYF
-228 SEGTLSDKEI
+228 SEGTLSEKDI
-238 YEGLIAGTAEGK
+238 YEGLMAGTAKGE
-250 IFPVMCGSA
+250 IVPVMCGSA
-259 IKGIGIEN
+259 IKGIGIET
-267 ILQDIIKWFPS
+267 ILEDIVQWFPS
-278 PQERKSIKALDCI
+278 PVETKKIEASDGINR
-291 SKNNIEINYDEKEL
+291 NNIEISCNEKEP
-305 FSAIVF
+305 FSALVF

-320 RVSLFK
+320 RLSLFK

-332 NNETSIYNST
+332 NEESSIYNST
-342 KEKKEKIGKLYF
+342 KDKKEKVGKLYF

-360 IETDKIISGDIGAV
+360 IQTDRVISGDIGAA
-374 SKLQYTFTGDTLC
+374 SKLQYTSTGDTLC
-387 DLKRKIL
+387 DLKRKIIL
-394 LENIQFPESNMTMAA
+394 KKIDFPKANMTMAA
-409 SPKSKNDEE
+409 LPKSKNDED
-418 KMFSALDKLVE
+418 KMFYALDKLVE
-429 EDLTICISRDLENG
+429 EDPTIYISRDLENA

-449 MGDIHLDIIA
+449 MGDIHLEVIA

-466 GTEIILNSPKIP
+466 GTEIVLDLPKIP

-542 ESMKK
+542 ECMKK

-583 AFKKGIKQA
+583 AFKKGIKEA
-592 KPTLLEPIMHL
+592 KPTLLEPIMRL
-603 EVISSKEYMGDIIGD
+603 EVISSEEYMGDIIGD

-626 LGMDQESNNL
+626 LGMEQESNNL

-648 LNYATDLRSITQ
+648 ISYATDLRSITQ

-671 YDEIIDPIEFEKVL
+671 YDEILDPIEVEKVL
-685 SSKNKI
+685 SSK

>member
-1 MNYNTTN
+1 MNYSTTN

-20 GKTSLVEGILHFTN
+20 GKTSLVEAILYSTN
-34 TIDRLGTIEEE
+34 TVDRLGTIEEG
-45 NTISDYDLE
+45 NTVSDYDTE
-54 EKKRKISIF
+54 EKKRRISIS
-63 TTVEPCKWKDTKIN
+63 TTIQPCKWKDTKIN
-77 LIDIPGYFD
+77 LIDMPGYFD
-86 FVGEKVQGLKA
+86 FVGEKIQGLKA
-97 ADIALIVLSGT
+97 ADIALIVLSAT

-113 GTEKAWKYS
+113 GTEKSWNYTTK
-122 TEEKIPRVFYINK
+122 EKIPKVFYINK
-135 LDKENMNFETTLKK
+135 LDKENMDFEVTLDK
-149 LKERYGASVVPV
+149 LKERYGVSVVPV
-161 QYPVGKE
+161 QYPIGKE
-168 ENFKG
+168 QNFKG

-179 KKATIINENT
+179 NKAIIFNEKT
-189 HRMEIKEVSN
+189 HKVETKEVPN
-199 ELLDKTDYCKNM
+199 ELLDKVNECKNM
-211 IIEAVA
+211 IVEAVA
-217 ETDDRLLEKYF
+217 ETDEKLLEKYF
-228 SEGTLSDKEI
+228 SEGTLSEKDI
-238 YEGLIAGTAEGK
+238 YEGLMAGTAKGE
-250 IFPVMCGSA
+250 IVPVMCGAA
-259 IKGIGIEN
+259 IKAIGIETV
-267 ILQDIIKWFPS
+267 LEDIVQWFPS
-278 PQERKSIKALDCI
+278 PVETKKIEASGGIN
-291 SKNNIEINYDEKEL
+291 KNNIEISCNEEDS

-320 RVSLFK
+320 RLSLFK

-332 NNETSIYNST
+332 NEESSIYNST
-342 KEKKEKIGKLYF
+342 KDKKEKVGKLYF

-360 IETDKIISGDIGAV
+360 IQTDRVISGDIGAA
-374 SKLQYTFTGDTLC
+374 SKLQYTSTGDTLC
-387 DLKRKIL
+387 DLKRKIIL
-394 LENIQFPESNMTMAA
+394 KKIDFPKANMTMAA
-409 SPKSKNDEE
+409 LPKSKNDED
-418 KMFSALDKLVE
+418 KMFYALDKLVE
-429 EDLTICISRDLENG
+429 EDPTIYISRDLENA

-449 MGDIHLDIIA
+449 MGDIHLEVIA

-466 GTEIILNSPKIP
+466 GTEIVLDLPKIP

-542 ESMKK
+542 ECMKK

-583 AFKKGIKQA
+583 AFKKGIKEA
-592 KPTLLEPIMHL
+592 KPTLLEPIMRL
-603 EVISSKEYMGDIIGD
+603 EVISSEEYMGDIIGD

-626 LGMDQESNNL
+626 LGMEQEANSL

-648 LNYATDLRSITQ
+648 ISYATDLRSITQ

-671 YDEIIDPIEFEKVL
+671 YDEILDPIEVEKVL

>member
-1 MNYNTTN
+1 MNYSTTN

-20 GKTSLVEGILHFTN
+20 GKTSLVEAILYSTN
-34 TIDRLGTIEEE
+34 TVDRLGNIEEG
-45 NTISDYDLE
+45 NTVSDYDTE
-54 EKKRKISIF
+54 EKKRKISIS
-63 TTVEPCKWKDTKIN
+63 TTIQPCKWKDTKIN
-77 LIDIPGYFD
+77 LIDMPGYFD
-86 FVGEKVQGLKA
+86 FVGEKIQGLKA
-97 ADIALIVLSGT
+97 ADIAFIVLSAT

-113 GTEKAWKYS
+113 GTEKSWSYTTK
-122 TEEKIPRVFYINK
+122 EKIPKVFYINK
-135 LDKENMNFETTLKK
+135 LDKENMDFEGTLNK
-149 LKERYGASVVPV
+149 LKERYGVSVVPV
-161 QYPVGKE
+161 QYPIGKE
-168 ENFKG
+168 QNFKG

-179 KKATIINENT
+179 NKAIVFNEKT
-189 HRMEIKEVSN
+189 HKVETKEVPN
-199 ELLDKTDYCKNM
+199 ELLDKVKECKN
-211 IIEAVA
+211 IVVEAVA
-217 ETDDRLLEKYF
+217 ETDEKLLEKYF
-228 SEGTLSDKEI
+228 SEGTLSEKDI
-238 YEGLIAGTAEGK
+238 YEGLMAGTAKGE
-250 IFPVMCGSA
+250 IVPVMCGSA
-259 IKGIGIEN
+259 IKGIGIET
-267 ILQDIIKWFPS
+267 ILEDIVQWFPS
-278 PQERKSIKALDCI
+278 PVETKKIEASDGINR
-291 SKNNIEINYDEKEL
+291 NNIEISCNEKEP
-305 FSAIVF
+305 FSALVF

-320 RVSLFK
+320 RLSLFK

-332 NNETSIYNST
+332 SEESSIYNST
-342 KEKKEKIGKLYF
+342 KDKKEKVGKLYF

-360 IETDKIISGDIGAV
+360 IQTDRVISGDIGAA
-374 SKLQYTFTGDTLC
+374 SKLQYTSTGDTLC
-387 DLKRKIL
+387 DLKRKIIL
-394 LENIQFPESNMTMAA
+394 KKIDFPKANMTMAA
-409 SPKSKNDEE
+409 LPKSKNDED
-418 KMFSALDKLVE
+418 KMFYALDKLVE
-429 EDLTICISRDLENG
+429 EDPTIYISRDLENA

-449 MGDIHLDIIA
+449 MGDIHLEVIA

-466 GTEIILNSPKIP
+466 GTEIVLDLPKIP

-542 ESMKK
+542 ECMRK
-547 GVLAEYPV
+547 GVLAQYPV

-583 AFKKGIKQA
+583 AFKKGIKEA
-592 KPTLLEPIMHL
+592 KPTLLEPIMRL
-603 EVISSKEYMGDIIGD
+603 EVISSEEYMGDIIGD

-626 LGMDQESNNL
+626 LGMEQESNNL

-648 LNYATDLRSITQ
+648 ISYATDLRSITQ

-671 YDEIIDPIEFEKVL
+671 YDEILDPIEVEKVL
-685 SSKNKI
+685 SSK

>member
-1 MNYNTTN
+1 MNYSTTN

-20 GKTSLVEGILHFTN
+20 GKTSLVEAILYSTN
-34 TIDRLGTIEEE
+34 TVDRLGNIEEG
-45 NTISDYDLE
+45 NTVSDYDTE
-54 EKKRKISIF
+54 EKKRKISIS
-63 TTVEPCKWKDTKIN
+63 TTIQPCKWKDTKIN
-77 LIDIPGYFD
+77 LIDMPGYFD
-86 FVGEKVQGLKA
+86 FVGEKIQGLKA
-97 ADIALIVLSGT
+97 ADIAFIVLSAT

-113 GTEKAWKYS
+113 GTEKSWSYTTK
-122 TEEKIPRVFYINK
+122 EKIPKVFYINK
-135 LDKENMNFETTLKK
+135 LDKENMDFEGTLNK
-149 LKERYGASVVPV
+149 LKERYGVSVVPV
-161 QYPVGKE
+161 QYPIGKE
-168 ENFKG
+168 QNFKG

-179 KKATIINENT
+179 NKAIVFNEKT
-189 HRMEIKEVSN
+189 HKVETKEVPN
-199 ELLDKTDYCKNM
+199 ELLDKVKECKN
-211 IIEAVA
+211 IVVEAVA
-217 ETDDRLLEKYF
+217 ETDEKLLEKYF
-228 SEGTLSDKEI
+228 SEGTLSEKDI
-238 YEGLIAGTAEGK
+238 YEGLMAGTAKGE
-250 IFPVMCGSA
+250 IVPVMCGSA
-259 IKGIGIEN
+259 IKGIGIET
-267 ILQDIIKWFPS
+267 ILEDIVQWFPS
-278 PQERKSIKALDCI
+278 PVETKKIEASDGINR
-291 SKNNIEINYDEKEL
+291 NNIEISCNEKEP
-305 FSAIVF
+305 FSALVF

-320 RVSLFK
+320 RLSLFK

-332 NNETSIYNST
+332 SEESSIYNST
-342 KEKKEKIGKLYF
+342 KDKKEKVGKLYF

-360 IETDKIISGDIGAV
+360 IQTDRVISGDIGAA
-374 SKLQYTFTGDTLC
+374 SKLQYTSTGDTLC
-387 DLKRKIL
+387 DLKRKIIL
-394 LENIQFPESNMTMAA
+394 KKIDFPKANMTMAA
-409 SPKSKNDEE
+409 LPKSKNDED
-418 KMFSALDKLVE
+418 KMFYALDKLVE
-429 EDLTICISRDLENG
+429 EDPTIYISRDLENA

-449 MGDIHLDIIA
+449 MGDIHLEVIA

-466 GTEIILNSPKIP
+466 GTEIVLDLPKIP

-542 ESMKK
+542 ECMKK
-547 GVLAEYPV
+547 GVLAQYPV

-583 AFKKGIKQA
+583 AFKKGIKEA
-592 KPTLLEPIMHL
+592 KPTLLEPIMRL
-603 EVISSKEYMGDIIGD
+603 EVISSEEYMGDIIGD

-626 LGMDQESNNL
+626 LGMEQESNNL

-648 LNYATDLRSITQ
+648 ISYATDLRSITQ

-671 YDEIIDPIEFEKVL
+671 YDEILDPIEVEKVL
-685 SSKNKI
+685 SSK

>member
-1 MNYNTTN
+1 MNYSTTN

-20 GKTSLVEGILHFTN
+20 GKTSLAEAILYSTN
-34 TIDRLGTIEEE
+34 MVDRLGTIEEG
-45 NTISDYDLE
+45 NTVSDYDTE
-54 EKKRKISIF
+54 EKKRKISIS
-63 TTVEPCKWKDTKIN
+63 TTIQPCKWKDTKIN
-77 LIDIPGYFD
+77 LIDMPGYFD
-86 FVGEKVQGLKA
+86 FVGEKIQGLKA
-97 ADIALIVLSGT
+97 ADIALIVLSAT

-113 GTEKAWKYS
+113 GTEKSWNYTTK
-122 TEEKIPRVFYINK
+122 EKIPKVFYINK
-135 LDKENMNFETTLKK
+135 LDKENMDFEGTLNK
-149 LKERYGASVVPV
+149 LKERYGVSVVPV
-161 QYPVGKE
+161 QYPIGIE
-168 ENFKG
+168 QNFKG

-179 KKATIINENT
+179 NNAIIFNEKT
-189 HRMEIKEVSN
+189 HKMETKEVPN
-199 ELLDKTDYCKNM
+199 ELLDKVNECKNM
-211 IIEAVA
+211 IVEAVA
-217 ETDDRLLEKYF
+217 ETDEKLLEKYF
-228 SEGTLSDKEI
+228 SEGTLSEKDI
-238 YEGLIAGTAEGK
+238 YEGLMAGTAKGE
-250 IFPVMCGSA
+250 IVPVMCGSA
-259 IKGIGIEN
+259 IKAIGIETV
-267 ILQDIIKWFPS
+267 LEDIVKWFPS
-278 PQERKSIKALDCI
+278 PVETKKIEASEGIN
-291 SKNNIEINYDEKEL
+291 KNNIEISCNEKDP

-320 RVSLFK
+320 RLSLFK

-332 NNETSIYNST
+332 NEESSIYNST
-342 KEKKEKIGKLYF
+342 KDKKEKVGKLYF
-354 LRGKQQ
+354 LKGKQQ
-360 IETDKIISGDIGAV
+360 IQTDRVISGDIGAA
-374 SKLQYTFTGDTLC
+374 SKLQYTSTGDTLC
-387 DLKRKIL
+387 DLKRKIIL
-394 LENIQFPESNMTMAA
+394 KKMDFPKANMTMAA
-409 SPKSKNDEE
+409 LPKSKNDED
-418 KMFSALDKLVE
+418 KMFYALDKLVE
-429 EDLTICISRDLENG
+429 EDPTIYISRDLENA
-443 ETLISG
+443 ETLVSG
-449 MGDIHLDIIA
+449 MGDIHLEVIA

-466 GTEIILNSPKIP
+466 GTEIVLDLPKIP

-542 ESMKK
+542 ECMKK

-583 AFKKGIKQA
+583 AFKKGIKEA
-592 KPTLLEPIMHL
+592 KPTLLEPIMRL
-603 EVISSKEYMGDIIGD
+603 EVISSEEYMGDIIGD

-626 LGMDQESNNL
+626 LGMEQEANNL

-648 LNYATDLRSITQ
+648 ISYATDLRSITQ

-671 YDEIIDPIEFEKVL
+671 YDEILDPIEVEKVL

>member
-1 MNYNTTN
+1 MNYSTTN

-20 GKTSLVEGILHFTN
+20 GKTSLVEAILYSTN
-34 TIDRLGTIEEE
+34 TVDRLGNIEEG
-45 NTISDYDLE
+45 NTVSDYDTE
-54 EKKRKISIF
+54 EKKRKISIS
-63 TTVEPCKWKDTKIN
+63 TTIQPCKWKDTKIN
-77 LIDIPGYFD
+77 LIDMPGYFD
-86 FVGEKVQGLKA
+86 FVGEKIQGLKA
-97 ADIALIVLSGT
+97 ADIAFIVLSAT

-113 GTEKAWKYS
+113 GTEKSWSYTTK
-122 TEEKIPRVFYINK
+122 EKIPKVFYINK
-135 LDKENMNFETTLKK
+135 LDKENMDFEGTLNK
-149 LKERYGASVVPV
+149 LKERYGVSVVPV
-161 QYPVGKE
+161 QYPIGKE
-168 ENFKG
+168 QNFKG

-179 KKATIINENT
+179 NKAIVFNEKT
-189 HRMEIKEVSN
+189 HKVETKEVPN
-199 ELLDKTDYCKNM
+199 ELLDKVKECKN
-211 IIEAVA
+211 IVVEAVA
-217 ETDDRLLEKYF
+217 ETDEKLLEKYF
-228 SEGTLSDKEI
+228 SEGTLSEKDI
-238 YEGLIAGTAEGK
+238 YEGLMAGTAKGE
-250 IFPVMCGSA
+250 IVPVMCGSA
-259 IKGIGIEN
+259 IKGIGIET
-267 ILQDIIKWFPS
+267 ILQDIVQWFPS
-278 PQERKSIKALDCI
+278 PVETKKIEASDGINR
-291 SKNNIEINYDEKEL
+291 NNIEISCNEKEP
-305 FSAIVF
+305 FSALVF

-320 RVSLFK
+320 RLSLFK

-332 NNETSIYNST
+332 SEESSIYNST
-342 KEKKEKIGKLYF
+342 KDKKEKVGKLYF

-360 IETDKIISGDIGAV
+360 IQTDRVISGDIGAA
-374 SKLQYTFTGDTLC
+374 SKLQYTSTGDTLC
-387 DLKRKIL
+387 DLKRKIIL
-394 LENIQFPESNMTMAA
+394 KKIDFPKANMTMAA
-409 SPKSKNDEE
+409 LPKSKNDED
-418 KMFSALDKLVE
+418 KMFYALDKLVE
-429 EDLTICISRDLENG
+429 EDPTIYISRDLENA

-449 MGDIHLDIIA
+449 MGDIHLEVIA

-466 GTEIILNSPKIP
+466 GTEIVLDLPKIP

-542 ESMKK
+542 ECMKK
-547 GVLAEYPV
+547 GVLAQYPV

-583 AFKKGIKQA
+583 AFKKGIKEA
-592 KPTLLEPIMHL
+592 KPTLLEPIMRL
-603 EVISSKEYMGDIIGD
+603 EVISSEEYMGDIIGD

-626 LGMDQESNNL
+626 LGMEQESNNL

-648 LNYATDLRSITQ
+648 ISYATDLRSITQ

-671 YDEIIDPIEFEKVL
+671 YDEILDPIEVEKVL
-685 SSKNKI
+685 SSK

>member
-1 MNYNTTN
+1 MNYSTTN

-20 GKTSLVEGILHFTN
+20 GKTSLVEAILYSTN
-34 TIDRLGTIEEE
+34 TVDRLGNIEEG
-45 NTISDYDLE
+45 NTVSDYDTE
-54 EKKRKISIF
+54 EKKRKISIS
-63 TTVEPCKWKDTKIN
+63 TTIQPCKWKDTKIN
-77 LIDIPGYFD
+77 LIDMPGYFD
-86 FVGEKVQGLKA
+86 FVGEKIQGLKA
-97 ADIALIVLSGT
+97 ADIAFIVLSAT

-113 GTEKAWKYS
+113 GTEKSWSYTTK
-122 TEEKIPRVFYINK
+122 EKIPKVFYINK
-135 LDKENMNFETTLKK
+135 LDKENMDFEGTLNK
-149 LKERYGASVVPV
+149 LKERYGVSVVPV
-161 QYPVGKE
+161 QYPIGKE
-168 ENFKG
+168 QNFKG

-179 KKATIINENT
+179 NKAIVFNEKT
-189 HRMEIKEVSN
+189 HKVETKEVAN
-199 ELLDKTDYCKNM
+199 ELLDKVKECKN
-211 IIEAVA
+211 IVVEAVA
-217 ETDDRLLEKYF
+217 ETDEKLLEKYF
-228 SEGTLSDKEI
+228 SEGTLSEKDI
-238 YEGLIAGTAEGK
+238 YEGLMAGTAKGE
-250 IFPVMCGSA
+250 IVPVMCGSA
-259 IKGIGIEN
+259 IKGIGIET
-267 ILQDIIKWFPS
+267 ILEDIVQWFPS
-278 PQERKSIKALDCI
+278 PVETKKIEASDGINR
-291 SKNNIEINYDEKEL
+291 NNIEISCNEKEP
-305 FSAIVF
+305 FSALVF

-320 RVSLFK
+320 RLSLFK

-332 NNETSIYNST
+332 NEESSIYNST
-342 KEKKEKIGKLYF
+342 KDKKEKVGKLYF

-360 IETDKIISGDIGAV
+360 IQTDRVISGDIGAA
-374 SKLQYTFTGDTLC
+374 SKLQYTSTGDTLC
-387 DLKRKIL
+387 DLKRKIIL
-394 LENIQFPESNMTMAA
+394 KKIDFPKANMTMAA
-409 SPKSKNDEE
+409 LPKSKNDED
-418 KMFSALDKLVE
+418 KMFYALDKLVE
-429 EDLTICISRDLENG
+429 EDPTIYISRDLENA

-449 MGDIHLDIIA
+449 MGDIHLEVIA

-466 GTEIILNSPKIP
+466 GTEIVLDLPKIP

-542 ESMKK
+542 ECMKK

-583 AFKKGIKQA
+583 AFKKGIKEA
-592 KPTLLEPIMHL
+592 KPTLLEPIMRL
-603 EVISSKEYMGDIIGD
+603 EVISSEEYMGDIIGD

-626 LGMDQESNNL
+626 LGMEQESNNL

-648 LNYATDLRSITQ
+648 ISYATDLRSITQ

-671 YDEIIDPIEFEKVL
+671 YDEILDPIEVEKVL
-685 SSKNKI
+685 SSK

>member
-1 MNYNTTN
+1 MNYSTTN

-20 GKTSLVEGILHFTN
+20 GKTSLVEAILYSTN
-34 TIDRLGTIEEE
+34 TVDRLGTIEEG
-45 NTISDYDLE
+45 NTVSDYDTE
-54 EKKRKISIF
+54 EKKRRISIS
-63 TTVEPCKWKDTKIN
+63 TTIQPCKWKDTKIN
-77 LIDIPGYFD
+77 LIDMPGYFD
-86 FVGEKVQGLKA
+86 FVGEKIQGLKA
-97 ADIALIVLSGT
+97 ADIAFIVLSAT

-113 GTEKAWKYS
+113 GTEKSWNYTTK
-122 TEEKIPRVFYINK
+122 EKIPKVFYINK
-135 LDKENMNFETTLKK
+135 LDKENMDFQVTLDK
-149 LKERYGASVVPV
+149 LKERYGVSVVPV
-161 QYPVGKE
+161 QYPIGKE
-168 ENFKG
+168 QNFKG

-179 KKATIINENT
+179 NKAIIFNEKT
-189 HRMEIKEVSN
+189 HKVETKEVPD
-199 ELLDKTDYCKNM
+199 ELLDKVNECKNM
-211 IIEAVA
+211 IVEAVA
-217 ETDDRLLEKYF
+217 ETDEKLLEKYF
-228 SEGTLSDKEI
+228 SEGTLSEKDI
-238 YEGLIAGTAEGK
+238 YEGLMAGTAKGE
-250 IFPVMCGSA
+250 IVPVMCGSA
-259 IKGIGIEN
+259 IKAIGIETV
-267 ILQDIIKWFPS
+267 LEDIAQWFPS
-278 PQERKSIKALDCI
+278 PVETKKIEASEGIN
-291 SKNNIEINYDEKEL
+291 KNNIEISCNEKDP
-305 FSAIVF
+305 FSALVF

-320 RVSLFK
+320 RLSLFK

-332 NNETSIYNST
+332 NEESSIYNST
-342 KEKKEKIGKLYF
+342 KDKKEKVGKLYF

-360 IETDKIISGDIGAV
+360 IQTDRVISGDIGAA
-374 SKLQYTFTGDTLC
+374 SKLQYTSTGDTLC
-387 DLKRKIL
+387 DLKRKIIL
-394 LENIQFPESNMTMAA
+394 KKIDFPKANMTMAA
-409 SPKSKNDEE
+409 LPKSKNDED
-418 KMFSALDKLVE
+418 KMFYALDKLVE
-429 EDLTICISRDLENG
+429 EDPTIYISRDLENA

-449 MGDIHLDIIA
+449 MGDIHLEVIA

-466 GTEIILNSPKIP
+466 GTEIVLDLPKIP

-542 ESMKK
+542 ECMKK

-583 AFKKGIKQA
+583 AFKKGIKEA
-592 KPTLLEPIMHL
+592 KPTLLEPIMRL
-603 EVISSKEYMGDIIGD
+603 EVISSEEYMGDIIGD
-618 INRKRGKI
+618 INIKRGKI
-626 LGMDQESNNL
+626 LGMEQEANNL

-648 LNYATDLRSITQ
+648 ISYATDLRSITQ

-671 YDEIIDPIEFEKVL
+671 YDEILDPIEVEKVL

>member
-1 MNYNTTN
+1 MNYSTTN

-20 GKTSLVEGILHFTN
+20 GKTSLTEAILYFTN
-34 TIDRLGTIEEE
+34 MVDRLGTIEEG
-45 NTISDYDLE
+45 NTVSDYDTE
-54 EKKRKISIF
+54 EKKRKISIS
-63 TTVEPCKWKDTKIN
+63 TSIQPCKWKDTKIN
-77 LIDIPGYFD
+77 LIDMPGYFD
-86 FVGEKVQGLKA
+86 FVGEKIQGLKA
-97 ADIALIVLSGT
+97 ADIAIIVLSAT

-113 GTEKAWKYS
+113 GTEKSWNYTTK
-122 TEEKIPRVFYINK
+122 EKIPKVFYINK
-135 LDKENMNFETTLKK
+135 LDKENMDFEGTLNK
-149 LKERYGASVVPV
+149 LKERYGVSVVPV
-161 QYPVGKE
+161 QYPIGKE

-179 KKATIINENT
+179 NKAIIFNEKT
-189 HRMEIKEVSN
+189 HKVETKEVPN
-199 ELLDKTDYCKNM
+199 ELLDKVNECKNM
-211 IIEAVA
+211 IVEAVA
-217 ETDDRLLEKYF
+217 ETDEKLLEKYF
-228 SEGTLSDKEI
+228 SEGTLSEKDI
-238 YEGLIAGTAEGK
+238 YEGLMVGTAKGE
-250 IFPVMCGSA
+250 IVPIMCGSA
-259 IKGIGIEN
+259 IKAIGIETV
-267 ILQDIIKWFPS
+267 LEDIVQWFPS
-278 PQERKSIKALDCI
+278 PVETKKIEASEGIN
-291 SKNNIEINYDEKEL
+291 KNNIEISCNEKEP
-305 FSAIVF
+305 FSALVF

-320 RVSLFK
+320 RLSLFK
-326 VMSGVL
+326 VMSGVI
-332 NNETSIYNST
+332 NEESSIYNST
-342 KEKKEKIGKLYF
+342 KDKKEKVGKLYF
-354 LRGKQQ
+354 LKGKQQ
-360 IETDKIISGDIGAV
+360 IQTDRVISGDIGAA
-374 SKLQYTFTGDTLC
+374 SKLQYTSTGDTLC
-387 DLKRKIL
+387 DLKRKIIL
-394 LENIQFPESNMTMAA
+394 KKIDFPKANMTMAA
-409 SPKSKNDEE
+409 LPKSKNDED
-418 KMFSALDKLVE
+418 KMFYALDKLVE
-429 EDLTICISRDLENG
+429 EDPTIYISRDLENA

-449 MGDIHLDIIA
+449 MGDIHLEVIA

-466 GTEIILNSPKIP
+466 GTEIVLDLPKVP

-542 ESMKK
+542 ECMKK

-583 AFKKGIKQA
+583 AFKKGIKEA
-592 KPTLLEPIMHL
+592 KPTLLEPIMRL
-603 EVISSKEYMGDIIGD
+603 EVISSEEYMGDIIGD

-626 LGMDQESNNL
+626 LGMEQEANNL

-648 LNYATDLRSITQ
+648 ISYATDLRSITQ

-671 YDEIIDPIEFEKVL
+671 YDEILDPIEVEKVL

>member
-1 MNYNTTN
+1 MNYSTTN

-20 GKTSLVEGILHFTN
+20 GKTSLVEAILYSTN
-34 TIDRLGTIEEE
+34 TVDRLGNIEEG
-45 NTISDYDLE
+45 NTVSDYDTE
-54 EKKRKISIF
+54 EKKRKISIS
-63 TTVEPCKWKDTKIN
+63 TTIQPCKWKDTKIN
-77 LIDIPGYFD
+77 LIDMPGYFD
-86 FVGEKVQGLKA
+86 FVGEKIQGLKA
-97 ADIALIVLSGT
+97 ADIAFIVLSAT

-113 GTEKAWKYS
+113 GTEKSWSYTTK
-122 TEEKIPRVFYINK
+122 EKIPKVFYINK
-135 LDKENMNFETTLKK
+135 LDKENMDFEGTLNK
-149 LKERYGASVVPV
+149 LKERYGVSVVPV
-161 QYPVGKE
+161 QYPIGKE
-168 ENFKG
+168 QNFKG

-179 KKATIINENT
+179 NKAIVFNEKT
-189 HRMEIKEVSN
+189 HKVETKEVPN
-199 ELLDKTDYCKNM
+199 ELLDKVKECKN
-211 IIEAVA
+211 IVVEAVA
-217 ETDDRLLEKYF
+217 ETDEKLLEKYF
-228 SEGTLSDKEI
+228 SEGTLSEKDI
-238 YEGLIAGTAEGK
+238 YEGLMAGTAKGE
-250 IFPVMCGSA
+250 IVPVMCGSA
-259 IKGIGIEN
+259 IKGIGIET
-267 ILQDIIKWFPS
+267 ILQDIVQWFPS
-278 PQERKSIKALDCI
+278 PVETKKIEASDGINI
-291 SKNNIEINYDEKEL
+291 NNIELSCNEKEP
-305 FSAIVF
+305 FSALVF

-320 RVSLFK
+320 RLSLFK

-332 NNETSIYNST
+332 SEESSIYNST
-342 KEKKEKIGKLYF
+342 KDKKEKVGKLYF

-360 IETDKIISGDIGAV
+360 IQTDRVISGDIGAA
-374 SKLQYTFTGDTLC
+374 SKLQYTSTGDTLC
-387 DLKRKIL
+387 DLKRKIIL
-394 LENIQFPESNMTMAA
+394 KKIDFPKANMTMAA
-409 SPKSKNDEE
+409 LPKSKNDED
-418 KMFSALDKLVE
+418 KMFYALDKLVE
-429 EDLTICISRDLENG
+429 EDPTIYISRDLENA

-449 MGDIHLDIIA
+449 MGDIHLEVIA

-466 GTEIILNSPKIP
+466 GTEIVLDLPKIP

-542 ESMKK
+542 ECMKK
-547 GVLAEYPV
+547 GVLAQYPV

-583 AFKKGIKQA
+583 AFKKGIKEA
-592 KPTLLEPIMHL
+592 KPTLLEPIMRL
-603 EVISSKEYMGDIIGD
+603 EVISSEEYMGDIIGD

-626 LGMDQESNNL
+626 LGMEQESNNL

-648 LNYATDLRSITQ
+648 ISYATDLRSITQ

-671 YDEIIDPIEFEKVL
+671 YDEILDPIEVEKVL
-685 SSKNKI
+685 SSK

>member
-1 MNYNTTN
+1 MNYSTTN

-20 GKTSLVEGILHFTN
+20 GKTSLVEAILYSTN
-34 TIDRLGTIEEE
+34 TVDRLGTIEEG
-45 NTISDYDLE
+45 NTVSDYDTE
-54 EKKRKISIF
+54 EKKRRISIS
-63 TTVEPCKWKDTKIN
+63 TTIQPCKWKDTKIN
-77 LIDIPGYFD
+77 LIDMPGYFD
-86 FVGEKVQGLKA
+86 FVGEKIQGLKA
-97 ADIALIVLSGT
+97 ADIALIVLSAT

-113 GTEKAWKYS
+113 GTEKSWNYTTK
-122 TEEKIPRVFYINK
+122 EKIPKVFYINK
-135 LDKENMNFETTLKK
+135 LDKENMDFEVTLDK
-149 LKERYGASVVPV
+149 LKERYGVSVVPV
-161 QYPVGKE
+161 QYPIGKE
-168 ENFKG
+168 QNFKG

-179 KKATIINENT
+179 NKAIIFNEKT
-189 HRMEIKEVSN
+189 HKVETKEVPN
-199 ELLDKTDYCKNM
+199 ELLDKVNECKNM
-211 IIEAVA
+211 IVEAVA
-217 ETDDRLLEKYF
+217 ETDEKLLEKYF
-228 SEGTLSDKEI
+228 SEGTLSEKDI
-238 YEGLIAGTAEGK
+238 YEGLMAGTAKGE
-250 IFPVMCGSA
+250 IVPVMCGSA
-259 IKGIGIEN
+259 IKAIGIETV
-267 ILQDIIKWFPS
+267 LEDIVQWFPS
-278 PQERKSIKALDCI
+278 PVETQKIEASEGIN
-291 SKNNIEINYDEKEL
+291 KNNIEISCNEKDS

-320 RVSLFK
+320 RLSLFK

-332 NNETSIYNST
+332 NEESSIYNST
-342 KEKKEKIGKLYF
+342 KDKKEKVGKLYF

-360 IETDKIISGDIGAV
+360 IQTDRVSSGDIGAA
-374 SKLQYTFTGDTLC
+374 SKLQYTSTGDTLC
-387 DLKRKIL
+387 DLKRKIIL
-394 LENIQFPESNMTMAA
+394 KKIDFPRANMTMAA
-409 SPKSKNDEE
+409 LPKSKNDED
-418 KMFSALDKLVE
+418 KMFYALDKLVE
-429 EDLTICISRDLENG
+429 EDPTIYISRDLENA

-449 MGDIHLDIIA
+449 MGDIHLEVIA

-466 GTEIILNSPKIP
+466 GTEIVLDLPKIP

-542 ESMKK
+542 ECMKK

-583 AFKKGIKQA
+583 AFKKGIKEA
-592 KPTLLEPIMHL
+592 KPTLLEPIMRL
-603 EVISSKEYMGDIIGD
+603 EVISSEEYMGDIIGD

-626 LGMDQESNNL
+626 LGMEQEANNL

-648 LNYATDLRSITQ
+648 ISYATDLRSITQ

-671 YDEIIDPIEFEKVL
+671 YDEILDPIEVEKVL